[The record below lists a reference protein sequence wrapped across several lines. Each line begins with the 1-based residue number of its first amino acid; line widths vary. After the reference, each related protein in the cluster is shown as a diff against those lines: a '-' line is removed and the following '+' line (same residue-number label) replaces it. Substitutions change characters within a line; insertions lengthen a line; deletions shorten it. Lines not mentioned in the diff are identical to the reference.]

1 MKKIGFIG
9 TGVMGTGI
17 IKNMLKAGY
26 PVTVFNRTKAHAN
39 EVVAAGAT
47 WVDTAQAVAQNSEIV
62 FTMVGFPQDVEEV
75 YFGQTGVFAGTR
87 DQQIVVDM
95 TTSTP
100 TLAKKIATYGQ
111 HHNLQVLDAPVSG
124 GDVGAQK
131 GTLTIMVGGDQKAY
145 ESLQPIFDVIGQQ
158 ANYFGPAGAGQHAKM
173 ANQIMIAGTMTGM
186 SEMLVYAQAAG
197 LDLPKVLQTLES
209 GGADNWSLENYAP
222 RILKND
228 YTPGFFAK
236 HFLKDLRIALNE
248 ADKLHLNLPATDAA
262 RNLYARLV
270 DEKQL
275 GNEGTQALVKL
286 WWSDDHV
293 KSKN

>member
-26 PVTVFNRTKAHAN
+26 SVTVFNRTKAHADP
-39 EVVAAGAT
+39 VVEAGAT
-47 WVDTAQAVAQNSEIV
+47 WADSAKAVTEVSEIV
-62 FTMVGFPQDVEEV
+62 FTMVGFPPDVEEV
-75 YFGQTGVFAGTR
+75 YFGKTGIFAGTKSG
-87 DQQIVVDM
+87 QIVVDM

-100 TLAKKIATYGQ
+100 TLAKKISKYGTDKGT
-111 HHNLQVLDAPVSG
+111 QVLDAPVSG
-124 GDVGAQK
+124 GDIGAAK
-131 GTLTIMVGGDQKAY
+131 GTLTIMVGGNKAAY
-145 ESLQPIFDVIGQQ
+145 DSLQPIFDVIGQQ
-158 ANYFGPAGAGQHAKM
+158 TNYFDEAGAGQNAKM

-186 SEMLVYAQAAG
+186 SEMLVYANAAG

-209 GGADNWSLENYAP
+209 GGADNWSMENYAP

-248 ADKLHLNLPATDAA
+248 ADRMHISLPATDAA

-270 DEKQL
+270 DEKHL
-275 GNEGTQALVKL
+275 GNDGTQALVKL
-286 WWSDDHV
+286 WWTTGKLPD
-293 KSKN
+293 